1 MAVSFSGSVKAEI
14 CRAFPQKR
22 CCAIAECFGIFLY
35 GNSFGA
41 GGIRIVTESK
51 ELAARLPKLLNKA
64 FSFGFD
70 QVPDIDAPGK
80 LTFQISDCGKIATIM
95 NAYGFGEYGALNLHV
110 NLSVL
115 EDECCKAAFLRGA
128 FLAGGSVTDPAK
140 DYHLELSTTHS
151 SVSRETFAL
160 LQDTLGIAPKIT
172 GRAGGHILYLKQSD
186 LISDILTYL
195 GAHVAAMSIME
206 TKLEKEL
213 NNKVNRRCNCDE
225 ANTSKVV
232 EASQKQLAAI
242 RVLRERG
249 IADKLPQK
257 LQQALELREANP
269 ESTLTELA
277 AMTEPPI
284 SKPAMSHRLNKLIE
298 LAKEETP

>member
-95 NAYGFGEYGALNLHV
+95 NAYGFGENGALNLHV

-172 GRAGGHILYLKQSD
+172 GRAGCHILYLKQSD
-186 LISDILTYL
+186 TICDMLTYL